1 MRYNPIVEHLNFDTM
16 ASIYDGTRIFD
27 EASFAR
33 ALDYVVGRFPPE
45 KYPELFEP
53 GIGTG
58 RIAIPFAER
67 GYKVTGADI
76 STEMLK
82 KLKEKLKRRP
92 LPVTF
97 IRQDITELP
106 FKDSSFD
113 LAVAVHVFHL
123 IKEWK
128 KALAEVFRILKPGRP
143 LILMYTG
150 GGKEVP
156 WVQDKYRELCADCG
170 HPATHIGAAGG
181 KLREYLKENGFRLE
195 VIENR
200 WQWTR
205 KSRVDEAFEGIR
217 QRHYGMTR
225 LVPESIHLDVMKKL
239 ESETLRQYGT
249 LEKEVE
255 VPHQITL
262 LIVTAP

>member
-1 MRYNPIVEHLNFDTM
+1 M
-16 ASIYDGTRIFD
+16 ASIYDSTRVFD
-27 EASFAR
+27 EASFNA
-33 ALDYVVGRFPPE
+33 ALDYIAGRFPPQQ
-45 KYPELFEP
+45 YPRLFEP

-58 RIAIPFAER
+58 RIAIPFAQR
-67 GYKVTGADI
+67 GYQVTGADV

-82 KLKEKLKRRP
+82 KLAEKLKSQKPP

-97 IRQDITELP
+97 IQQDITKLP
-106 FKDSSFD
+106 FQDASFD
-113 LAVAVHVFHL
+113 LAIAVHVFHL
-123 IKEWK
+123 IKEWE
-128 KALAEVFRILKPGRP
+128 KALGEVFRILKRGNP

-156 WVQDKYRELCADCG
+156 WVQDKYRELCAGCG
-170 HPATHIGAAGG
+170 HPATHIGASRQN
-181 KLREYLKENGFRLE
+181 LQPYLKNKGYRVE

-217 QRHYGMTR
+217 NRNYGMTR
-225 LVPESIHLDVMKKL
+225 LVPEHVHLDVMKKL

-249 LEKEVE
+249 LDREVE
-255 VPHQITL
+255 VPHRITL
-262 LIVTAP
+262 IIVTVP